1 MEIIKVERIASKGFA
16 MGKALLIV
24 KTMLVA
30 DSYVPENQDRE
41 LEIFDGAVKS
51 AAEKLE
57 KQAQA
62 NAIFAGH
69 LELVKDIALQ
79 QGVADKIHAGQ
90 NAQQALV
97 QTVDE
102 YRAVFEAMD
111 DEYMR
116 ERAADIVDVRDRL
129 LREIKGIAELSL
141 AGLEKDTILVARDL
155 TPSDTATIDFDNVR
169 GFITEEGGVTS
180 HVSIIARNHCVP
192 AFVGITGIMDKI
204 QNQQEVILDAVDGY
218 IILEPDEDTKEA
230 YGRKMKEYAKQ
241 QSELEQNAIQAA
253 ETKDGHCVQVC
264 ANVGNLSDID
274 QAVKKGIDGIGLF
287 RSEFLYME
295 NTHFPTEEEQF
306 CAYKSAAEQVGKEVI
321 IRTLDIGGDKAL
333 TYYDWDAE
341 ENPFLGWR
349 AIRVCLTKKDIFK
362 TQLRALLRASAYG
375 KISIMYP
382 MIISLDELRQAN
394 ELLDECKEE
403 LRKERIPFDEKIRT
417 GMMMETPAAVL
428 LAEEFANM
436 VDFFSIGTN
445 DLTQYM
451 LAVDRGNTKISA
463 LYDSFHPAVIRAI
476 ATIISAG
483 HKAGI
488 PVGMCGEFAGDE
500 RAIRLLLG
508 LGLDEFS
515 VNSGSVALVKHLIR
529 NSTLTKC
536 QTLAQKVLKE
546 TTAEA
551 IRDCVE
557 AEEWK

>member
-1 MEIIKVERIASKGFA
+1 MEIIKVERIASKGLA
-16 MGKALLIV
+16 MGKALLVV

-30 DSYVPENQDRE
+30 DNYVSADQDRE
-41 LEIFDGAVKS
+41 LEIYDGAVKR

-57 KQAQA
+57 KQAQTS
-62 NAIFAGH
+62 AIFAGH

-102 YRAVFEAMD
+102 YKAVFEAMD

-129 LREIKGIAELSL
+129 LREIKGIEELSL

-155 TPSDTATIDFDNVR
+155 TPSDTASIDFDNVR

-192 AFVGITGIMDKI
+192 AFVGISSIMDKI
-204 QNQQEVILDAVDGY
+204 QNQQEIILDAVDGY
-218 IILEPDEDTKEA
+218 IILQPDQDIKDA
-230 YGRKMKEYAKQ
+230 YCQKMKEYEKQ
-241 QSELEQNAIQAA
+241 QSELEKNAIQVA

-264 ANVGNLSDID
+264 ANVGNLQDID

-295 NTHFPTEEEQF
+295 NTHFPSEEEQF
-306 CAYKSAAEQVGKEVI
+306 AAYKNAVEQVGKEVI

-333 TYYDWDAE
+333 SYYDWDME

-349 AIRVCLTKKDIFK
+349 AIRVCLTKTDIFK

-403 LRKERIPFDEKIRT
+403 LRKEQIPFDEKIRT

-428 LAEEFANM
+428 LAEEFAKK

-463 LYDSFHPAVIRAI
+463 LYDSFHPAVIRSI

-515 VNSGSVALVKHLIR
+515 VNSGSVALVKHMIR
-529 NSTLTKC
+529 NSILTKC